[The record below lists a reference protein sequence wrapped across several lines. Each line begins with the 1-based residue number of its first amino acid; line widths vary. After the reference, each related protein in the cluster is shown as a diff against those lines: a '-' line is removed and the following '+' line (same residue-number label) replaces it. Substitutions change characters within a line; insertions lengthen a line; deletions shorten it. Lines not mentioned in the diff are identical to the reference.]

1 MYSIKITST
10 IYSRCF
16 KCLLKVSCDLLK
28 SALLK
33 FKTRTPD
40 RRIFLQCNDCF
51 KRCIILVYYA
61 WKMEGIIS
69 EAKQRHCLSRAK
81 YRGLMKTQIQAY
93 MVGSVLNMKRLVA
106 FFISSFIYML
116 LLQLFDDSKVRFNY
130 SLR

>member
-106 FFISSFIYML
+106 FFILLFIYA
-116 LLQLFDDSKVRFNY
+116 QIRKLFYMSNTKRGY
-130 SLR
+130 AI